1 MKWNI
6 IAIYVVKLKSVL
18 HSQFLINL
26 DKIWY
31 VKLSTQ
37 GTSHTKSYQD
47 RFRNKKVFSC
57 VSLLLWKRAWSNGVC
72 KMSHFEAGSRNFTA
86 RKLIFGYFVV
96 QSILSK
102 SYYRHFSIRPF
113 ICMRDGLK
121 DEESVPPCCGLLYL
135 YFTHLRILGLFWE
148 GESVPSSLTSPQF
161 ELRKGV
167 LLDGPRTHN
176 QLSKLNKTILRQTL
190 NLFPT
195 TQIHLHCVYQ

>member
-1 MKWNI
+1 MCKYI
-6 IAIYVVKLKSVL
+6 PKVHL
-18 HSQFLINL
+18 
-26 DKIWY
+26 
-31 VKLSTQ
+31 
-37 GTSHTKSYQD
+37 HTKSYQD

-121 DEESVPPCCGLLYL
+121 DEESVPPCCGLLYCNL
-135 YFTHLRILGLFWE
+135 NAPPPLCGDLTKSCKKSFDDMRVQKCIRWE
-148 GESVPSSLTSPQF
+148 G
-161 ELRKGV
+161 K
-167 LLDGPRTHN
+167 
-176 QLSKLNKTILRQTL
+176 
-190 NLFPT
+190 
-195 TQIHLHCVYQ
+195 

>member
-1 MKWNI
+1 MCKYI
-6 IAIYVVKLKSVL
+6 PKVHL
-18 HSQFLINL
+18 
-26 DKIWY
+26 
-31 VKLSTQ
+31 
-37 GTSHTKSYQD
+37 HTKSYQD

-121 DEESVPPCCGLLYL
+121 DEESVPPCCGLLYYL
-135 YFTHLRILGLFWE
+135 KNPNNEIQYSNKPTE
-148 GESVPSSLTSPQF
+148 KTKSNCQPSWNYY
-161 ELRKGV
+161 K
-167 LLDGPRTHN
+167 
-176 QLSKLNKTILRQTL
+176 
-190 NLFPT
+190 
-195 TQIHLHCVYQ
+195 